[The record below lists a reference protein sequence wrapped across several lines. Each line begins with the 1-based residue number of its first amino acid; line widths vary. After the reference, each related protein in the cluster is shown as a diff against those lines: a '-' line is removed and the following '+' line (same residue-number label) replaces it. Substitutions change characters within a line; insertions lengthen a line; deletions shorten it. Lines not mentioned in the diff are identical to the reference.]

1 MSTPRRL
8 RPVNPPTPVDHK
20 CNIVVQAVLGGSV
33 DYRVQAM
40 TPLVGPGH
48 GAVSLRLG
56 RVVLVL
62 EDRQAYEAVRR
73 AWHEVEAVVDQALPE
88 LPPPAYR
95 PRASRS

>member
-8 RPVNPPTPVDHK
+8 RPVDPPGPADHK
-20 CNIVVQAVLGGSV
+20 CNLVVQAVLGGSV

-40 TPLVGPGH
+40 SPLVGPGH

-73 AWHEVEAVVDQALPE
+73 AWQEVEAVVDQALPE

-95 PRASRS
+95 PRASRR

>member
-1 MSTPRRL
+1 M
-8 RPVNPPTPVDHK
+8 
-20 CNIVVQAVLGGSV
+20 VQAVLGGSV

-40 TPLVGPGH
+40 SPLVGPGH

-73 AWHEVEAVVDQALPE
+73 AWQEVEAVVDQALPK
-88 LPPPAYR
+88 LPAAAYR
-95 PRASRS
+95 PRTSR